1 MSTDHALR
9 DSGSGPMSPI
19 ALFIN
24 MLTSPVEAFDELGR
38 RPSKLV
44 PLLLVIG
51 LNALV
56 IFWYFS
62 SLDFDWFVDDTLR
75 NANIPEDQLDQAR
88 ENMTQMGPAALR
100 VFGILGSSVAI
111 LAIYTIQA
119 AYLTQASAIAGY
131 RQKFSQWFS
140 LAAWTGIVVIFAQI
154 GMAVTLAL
162 DGNGQLGQYDLDP
175 TTLRNLGIRP
185 DNPALERVL
194 GSINLPMLWSLVL
207 LILGHRRWLGT
218 SLLKSVSIVST
229 PYLLIFGIWTF
240 VSLG

>member
-1 MSTDHALR
+1 
-9 DSGSGPMSPI
+9 
-19 ALFIN
+19 
-24 MLTSPVEAFDELGR
+24 
-38 RPSKLV
+38 
-44 PLLLVIG
+44 
-51 LNALV
+51 
-56 IFWYFS
+56 
-62 SLDFDWFVDDTLR
+62 
-75 NANIPEDQLDQAR
+75 
-88 ENMTQMGPAALR
+88 
-100 VFGILGSSVAI
+100 
-111 LAIYTIQA
+111 
-119 AYLTQASAIAGY
+119 
-131 RQKFSQWFS
+131 
-140 LAAWTGIVVIFAQI
+140 VIFAQI

-229 PYLLIFGIWTF
+229 PYLLIFGILTF